1 MPSPL
6 IWPITTQTP
15 TSVAVEIVSTLVLA
29 ANPSRRSAVFVNDSN
44 KPIYLSLGA
53 TAVLNQ
59 GIMLPTAGNRKFEI
73 NDSNLYLGVVNAIAE
88 GGAKNLTVTEGT

>member
-15 TSVAVEIVSTLVLA
+15 TSVAVGVASTLVLA
-29 ANPSRRSAVFVNDSN
+29 ANGSRKSAVFVNDSN
-44 KPIYLSLGA
+44 QPIYLSLGA
-53 TAVLNQ
+53 AAVMNQ
-59 GIMLPTAGNRKFEI
+59 GIMLPTTGNRKFEI
-73 NDSNLYLGVVNAIAE
+73 NDSNLYLGAVYAIAV

>member
-15 TSVAVEIVSTLVLA
+15 TAVAVQAVTTVVLA

-53 TAVLNQ
+53 AAVLHE
-59 GIMLPTAGNRKFEI
+59 GIMLPVATGKFEI
-73 NDSNLYLGVVNAIAE
+73 NDSNLYLGAVNAIAE
-88 GGAKNLTVTEGT
+88 GGDKVLTVTEGT